1 MTLPQTTSV
10 SFDMAPKTASLW
22 CNVEG
27 DNTYFCVTVQ
37 STETIDD
44 LRESIKKKKSNLL
57 QGVDAS
63 GLTLTKVRYIMVSM
77 RTLM

>member
-1 MTLPQTTSV
+1 MSNT
-10 SFDMAPKTASLW
+10 KYSLW

-27 DNTYFCVTVQ
+27 DNAHFCVTAQ

-63 GLTLTKVRYIMVSM
+63 GLTLTKVRHIMISM
-77 RTLM
+77 